1 MFSVLMIPSPGDVLD
16 SYRGF
21 ERIPMSKLYPRE
33 SLMYSLWFHGI
44 SILMFN
50 TDLHKPSKPDSNDA
64 CLLQRLYFLK
74 VPQPLQTIP
83 PTGTICQ
90 HM

>member
-50 TDLHKPSKPDSNDA
+50 TDLHKPSKPDSAGTSVCATQKNQNEN
-64 CLLQRLYFLK
+64 C
-74 VPQPLQTIP
+74 QP
-83 PTGTICQ
+83 
-90 HM
+90 